1 MRTPSTCS
9 SCGVMGHT
17 RRSCQIVRLRAARE
31 SRGASLPPDEEHR
44 MQVELVREFQNSPA
58 GLRWATHLREL
69 GERRERVMQR
79 SQELRRERE
88 AERERRAF
96 EMRSQPTQAPP
107 VNLAHSFAQVVSWAR
122 RAEREASSQMMNATL
137 SAPRSLSL
145 KMVGDFAEDYV
156 VNDECAI
163 CYDKT
168 PAVGLP
174 CKHTFCAECTLTFA
188 KRAQS
193 CPLCRASFQDLHL
206 PSNVSPENFN
216 KLSARLAL

>member
-1 MRTPSTCS
+1 MRTPSTCG

-17 RRSCQIVRLRAARE
+17 RRSCQIARLRAARE

-44 MQVELVREFQNSPA
+44 MQVELDREFQNSPA
-58 GLRWATHLREL
+58 GLRWATQMRER
-69 GERRERVMQR
+69 GERRALVMQR

-88 AERERRAF
+88 AERERLRREREVERERRAF
-96 EMRSQPTQAPP
+96 D
-107 VNLAHSFAQVVSWAR
+107 LAHSFAQVVSWAR

-163 CYDKT
+163 CYDRA
-168 PAVGLP
+168 PNLGLP
-174 CKHTFCAECTLTFA
+174 CKHTFCGECTVTFS
-188 KRAQS
+188 KKAQN
-193 CPLCRASFQDLHL
+193 CPLCRASFQELHL

>member
-1 MRTPSTCS
+1 MRTPPTCG

-17 RRSCQIVRLRAARE
+17 RRSCQVERLRNARE

-69 GERRERVMQR
+69 AERRELVMQR

-88 AERERRAF
+88 RERERRAS
-96 EMRSQPTQAPP
+96 EMRTQPTQAPP

-122 RAEREASSQMMNATL
+122 RAEREASSQMM
-137 SAPRSLSL
+137 SAARSLSL
-145 KMVGDFAEDYV
+145 KMVGDFQEDYV
-156 VNDECAI
+156 VNDECAV
-163 CYDKT
+163 CYDRA
-168 PAVGLP
+168 PNLGLP
-174 CKHTFCAECTLTFA
+174 CKHTFCGECTVTFSKKA
-188 KRAQS
+188 KS
-193 CPLCRASFQDLHL
+193 CPLCRASFQELHL

-216 KLSARLAL
+216 KLSASLAL